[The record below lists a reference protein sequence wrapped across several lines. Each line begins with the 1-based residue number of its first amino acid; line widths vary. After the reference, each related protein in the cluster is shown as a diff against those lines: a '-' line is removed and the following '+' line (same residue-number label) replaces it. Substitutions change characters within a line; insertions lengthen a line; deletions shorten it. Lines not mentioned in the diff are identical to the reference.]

1 MKPGAERRAMGD
13 TVLSRSPWVAFAA
26 VLTLAGAGLGVAS
39 PALAAKPAVYT
50 APFSKLAVEGYDL
63 VSYFQ
68 PGGPKK
74 GLASFATVREG
85 VEYRFASAANL
96 AAFRASPSRYLPSYG
111 GYCAWAV
118 SQGYTA
124 KGDPLAWRVVGG
136 RLYLNYD
143 AKVQARWNQD
153 VPGHIARADGNWPKV
168 LK

>member
-1 MKPGAERRAMGD
+1 MRRA
-13 TVLSRSPWVAFAA
+13 TPLAVAA
-26 VLTLAGAGLGVAS
+26 VMALAGAGLTAPT
-39 PALAAKPAVYT
+39 PALAAKPPVYT

-74 GLASFATVREG
+74 GAAAFSATRDG
-85 VEYRFASAANL
+85 VQYRFATAANL
-96 AAFRASPSRYLPSYG
+96 AAFQANPARYLPSYG

-124 KGDPLAWRVVGG
+124 KGDPLAWRIVGG
-136 RLYLNYD
+136 RLYLNYN
-143 AKVQARWNQD
+143 AEVQARWNQD
-153 VPGHIARADGNWPKV
+153 VGGHIAKANANWPKV